1 MKRDFAIT
9 GTTLVLAAAFGGAI
23 LTQAACRKSG
33 PDVKLG
39 VIAELT
45 GELSALGE
53 SCKKAAELA
62 VSEINEAGGVEV
74 AGTKHLLR
82 LFIEDSQSAPQPAA
96 DAARRL
102 IQQEK
107 VLAIIGPNASL
118 GAVPAAQAA
127 AEGKTLLVSP
137 WGTAPRVT
145 ADDAGAPRQW
155 IYRTCFTDSFQ
166 GSALAKFA
174 SAYMKASKAAVLY
187 NPGSEAPRSQAELMK
202 KEFEA
207 RGGQVVAF
215 ETYAAGDKDFSAQ
228 WKKIAEAAP
237 DIVFLPSYYGEVPEQ
252 VRQARAA
259 GVKAPFLGSDTWTN
273 SELLKSAP
281 EVDGAYF
288 CAHYNPDAMEDKVG
302 IFRAAFEKKY
312 NKEVPDD
319 GAALT
324 YDTVYLLKQ
333 ALESA
338 ATDDRDAVREAFSKV
353 ASFDG
358 VTGKIVFK
366 GGAPDPVKSV
376 VIKQFKGG
384 KITFVTNI
392 DPD

>member
-1 MKRDFAIT
+1 MKRDLALT
-9 GTTLVLAAAFGGAI
+9 GTTLLVAAALGGAL
-23 LTQAACRKSG
+23 LTQTACKKSG
-33 PDVKLG
+33 PDIKLG
-39 VIAELT
+39 VVAELS
-45 GELSALGE
+45 GDLAVIGD

-62 VSEINEAGGVEV
+62 VAEINDAGGVEV

-82 LFIEDSQSAPQPAA
+82 LVIEDSQSAPQPAA
-96 DAARRL
+96 DAAKRL
-102 IQQEK
+102 IEQEK
-107 VLAIIGPNASL
+107 VLAIVGPNASL

-127 AEGKTLLVSP
+127 TEGKTLLVSP

-145 ADDAGAPRQW
+145 LDDTGAPRKW
-155 IYRTCFTDSFQ
+155 TSRACFTDAFQ
-166 GSALAKFA
+166 GFALAKFA
-174 SAYMKASKAAVLY
+174 SAYMKASKAAILY
-187 NPGSEAPRSQAELMK
+187 NPSSEAPRSQAELMK

-237 DIVFLPSYYGEVPEQ
+237 DFVFLPSYYGEIPEQ
-252 VRQARAA
+252 IRQARAA

-273 SELLKSAP
+273 SELLKSAA
-281 EVDGAYF
+281 EVDGAFF

-302 IFRAAFEKKY
+302 IFRAAYEQKY
-312 NKEVPDD
+312 AKEVPDD

-324 YDTVYLLKQ
+324 YDAIYLLKQ
-333 ALESA
+333 ALETA
-338 ATDDRDAVREAFSKV
+338 AADDREAVREAFSKIT
-353 ASFDG
+353 SFDG

-366 GGAPDPVKSV
+366 GGSPDPVKSV
-376 VIKQFKGG
+376 VMKQFKGG
-384 KITFVTNI
+384 KSTFVTNI